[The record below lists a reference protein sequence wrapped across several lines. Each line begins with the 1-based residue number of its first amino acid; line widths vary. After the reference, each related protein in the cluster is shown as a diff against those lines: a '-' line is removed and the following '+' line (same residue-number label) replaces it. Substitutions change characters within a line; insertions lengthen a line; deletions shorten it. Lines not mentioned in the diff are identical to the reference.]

1 MTQRITLDSP
11 ARQFLD
17 CFLLGNGSLGAAVGG
32 QPVAESF
39 DVNVDTLWSGGP
51 QTVAPVSSST
61 AIEEVRAAIRHHRYA
76 DADRLATGL
85 QSDRWTQ
92 SYQPLGRITWRY
104 GAALSDAQADA
115 TAYSRE
121 LDLDSAV
128 AAVRYLSETGPAE
141 LSTFV
146 TSPHGVLVAEAT
158 GQVGDGTVTFESE
171 HPHSVIEW
179 VVGDTSWLVATGR
192 APSHALPEY
201 VMAAGEDLIYDESTP
216 GPEGT
221 VAAGMGWAITIA
233 CEERGGSRRLIA
245 SAVTG
250 FRGWDQSPVADL
262 SALADEARSL
272 VTAALDHTT
281 EHLLREHIL
290 DHRALFDRVE
300 LDLSPS
306 NNESATAAE
315 RYFALGR
322 YLLIASSRE
331 GTQAANLQGIWNTT
345 RRPSW
350 SCNYTTNI
358 NAQMNYWPAE
368 VTGLAELHLPLL
380 SLVSDLAVA
389 GSETARTVYSA
400 RGSAVHHN
408 TDLWR
413 FTPAVS
419 GKPEWANWPSG
430 LLWLSAHLAE
440 HIAFADPA
448 DAEALAAKAVPVFEA
463 TISFA
468 LDMLEEDEDGW
479 LVFSPSTSPEHAFEL
494 DGAYHAVSRGAAMDQ
509 ELVLEAFTNYLVA
522 GRIAGHANA
531 GLMDEVATALARVR
545 PPLVGEAGDLL
556 EWDSERVPME
566 LGHRHV
572 SHLYGVFPGSRITP
586 RRNPELLEAAARA
599 LRVRLANG
607 GGHTGWSRA
616 WALCLAARLGDAAL
630 AEESI
635 RGLVEELSSESL
647 LDTHPLDGR
656 APVFQID
663 GNLGGSAGMAELL
676 VQSHDDAISLL
687 PTLPPSWSAGSV
699 RGLRARGGYTVGLT
713 WTDHTLESA
722 TIHQPGIETTI
733 ELAAHLETRV
743 IGPQGLVDVLKETL
757 GLGERRRLTWRG
769 EPGRYSVLV
778 T

>member
-1 MTQRITLDSP
+1 MTQRISLDSP

-17 CFLLGNGSLGAAVGG
+17 SFLLGNGVLGAAVGG
-32 QPVAESF
+32 FTVTESF
-39 DVNVDTLWSGGP
+39 DINVDTLWSGGP
-51 QTVAPVSSST
+51 QSVARGPHSTPIEDVRT
-61 AIEEVRAAIRHHRYA
+61 AIRQHQYA
-76 DADRLATGL
+76 DADRLAVGL
-85 QSDRWTQ
+85 QSEGWTQ
-92 SYQPLGRITWRY
+92 SYQPLGRIDWRY
-104 GAALSDAQADA
+104 GAALGDSPADGA
-115 TAYSRE
+115 AYSRE
-121 LDLDSAV
+121 LDLASAV
-128 AAVRYLSETGPAE
+128 TAVRYMSEAGPTQLIA
-141 LSTFV
+141 FV

-158 GQVGDGTVTFESE
+158 GEAGDGEVTFESE
-171 HPHSVIEW
+171 HPHSVVEL
-179 VVGDTSWLVATGR
+179 VEGDTSWLVATGR
-192 APSHALPEY
+192 APAHALPEY
-201 VMAAGEDLIYDESTP
+201 VAGAGKDLIYDESTP

-221 VAAGMGWAITIA
+221 VAAGMGWAMAIA
-233 CEERGGSRRLIA
+233 CQQRGASRRLIA

-250 FRGWDQSPVADL
+250 FRGWDKSPVADL

-272 VTAALDHTT
+272 VTAALDQTT
-281 EHLLREHIL
+281 EQLLREHIL

-306 NNESATAAE
+306 NNESAAAAE

-322 YLLIASSRE
+322 YLLIASSRR

-345 RRPSW
+345 RRPPW

-380 SLVSDLAVA
+380 SLVSDLALA
-389 GSETARTVYSA
+389 GRETARTVYSA

-448 DAEALAAKAVPVFEA
+448 DAQSLAAEAVPVFEA
-463 TISFA
+463 AISFA

-479 LVFSPSTSPEHAFEL
+479 LVFSPSTSPEHAFEF

-509 ELVLEAFTNYLVA
+509 ELVLEAFNSYLVA
-522 GRIAGHANA
+522 ARIAGHANA
-531 GLMDEVATALARVR
+531 GLIDEVATALARVR

-556 EWDSERVPME
+556 EWDAERIPME

-599 LRVRLANG
+599 LRIRLANG

-616 WALCLAARLGDAAL
+616 WALCLAARLGDALL

-635 RGLVEELSSESL
+635 RGLVDELSSDSL
-647 LDTHPLDGR
+647 LDTHPLEGR
-656 APVFQID
+656 APAFQID
-663 GNLGGSAGMAELL
+663 GNLGGTAGMAELL
-676 VQSHDDAISLL
+676 VQSHDGAISLL

-699 RGLRARGGYTVGLT
+699 RGLRARGGHTVGLT
-713 WTDHTLESA
+713 WTDNALESA
-722 TIHQPGIETTI
+722 TIDQPGSETTV
-733 ELAAHLETRV
+733 ELAATLELRV
-743 IGPQGLVDVLKETL
+743 IGPEGPVGVTEEMPDAR
-757 GLGERRRLTWRG
+757 GRRRLRWRG
-769 EPGRYSVLV
+769 ECGRYSILV
-778 T
+778 R